1 MRLNSVCK
9 AVLLFA
15 ALSSS
20 AVAQY
25 ATGFEGLTASA
36 TGTTLTGQDS
46 FYLPAGS
53 IDFKAFTYAGS
64 SLGVPANPNGGSVF
78 VAGTGPGSPTFARA
92 QRDLTYGTGTWR
104 LGFDILGLFTGT
116 PPSAQNLGSFSVQPF
131 PGSQGFIALATLTDP
146 VTATNWNV
154 NYVWF
159 DAAGVQL
166 QEVVPDPAFQSLSL
180 NHWYRWETDVNLT
193 TNQILEV
200 RLVDLA
206 TNTTATYVP
215 VGRYLLGGTTPAP
228 TPSGFRMFAGG
239 GVSGNTLAFDNVSID
254 TFTPPCSS
262 LTVGGSGQPASTLTF
277 DLTGA
282 AAQAPALLLI
292 GVHEGTTVMQIG
304 VLGTLS
310 LGLAQPLVPVMMG
323 LTDAT
328 GAASLSINVP
338 PGNLPLVTLFAQAMT
353 VVFTPPSHGPPSLD
367 FCTSDV
373 ESFEFGGPS
382 IN

>member
-1 MRLNSVCK
+1 MRPDSACT
-9 AVLLFA
+9 AALLIA

-20 AVAQY
+20 AVGQY
-25 ATGFEGLTASA
+25 ASGFEGLTASA

-53 IDFKAFTYAGS
+53 NDFKAFTYAGS
-64 SLGVPANPNGGSVF
+64 SLGVPANPSGGSVF
-78 VAGTGPGSPTFARA
+78 VAGTGPGAPTFARA

-104 LGFDILGLFTGT
+104 VGFDILAQFSGT
-116 PPSAQNLGSFSVQPF
+116 LPSSQNLGSVSVQPF
-131 PGSQGFIALATLTDP
+131 PGSQGFIALATWTDP
-146 VTATNWNV
+146 VTASTWNV

-166 QEVVPDPAFQSLSL
+166 QEVVSVPGFLSLSI

-193 TNQILEV
+193 TNQILAV

-206 TNTTATYVP
+206 TNTTATYLP

-228 TPSGFRMFAGG
+228 TPTGFRMFAGG
-239 GVSGNTLAFDNVSID
+239 GFSGNTLAFDNVSIGG
-254 TFTPPCSS
+254 FTPPCSN
-262 LTVGGSGQPASTLTF
+262 LTVGGSGQPGSTLTF

-282 AAQAPALLLI
+282 APQAPAVLMI
-292 GVHEGTTVMQIG
+292 GLQEGTTVHQFG
-304 VLGTLS
+304 VLGTLT
-310 LGLAQPLVPVMMG
+310 LGLAHPYTPRMMG

-338 PGNLPLVTLFAQAMT
+338 PGNLPQLTKFAQAMT
-353 VVFTPPSHGPPSLD
+353 IVFTPGSHGPPSRTY
-367 FCTSDV
+367 CTSDV
-373 ESFEFGGPS
+373 ESFEWGLS
-382 IN
+382 VN